1 LLKAETGFARTKITQ
16 RRSRLLA
23 FLRSVGA
30 QALRGGLAK
39 NRPFVY
45 ACPRTP
51 HPRAPEKR
59 PLHVDDKEKRAVEKN
74 NWEKFLLIR
83 WFFVPLQPIFKK

>member
-1 LLKAETGFARTKITQ
+1 VLRRFAEVLQRTD
-16 RRSRLLA
+16 
-23 FLRSVGA
+23 
-30 QALRGGLAK
+30 
-39 NRPFVY
+39 PFVY
-45 ACPRTP
+45 
-51 HPRAPEKR
+51 EKR

>member
-1 LLKAETGFARTKITQ
+1 
-16 RRSRLLA
+16 
-23 FLRSVGA
+23 
-30 QALRGGLAK
+30 
-39 NRPFVY
+39 VY
-45 ACPRTP
+45 
-51 HPRAPEKR
+51 EKR